1 MADRIKGITVV
12 IGGDVTGL
20 NKALASTNKQIN
32 GTQKQLKDVE
42 RLLKLDPKNTELLV
56 QRQRL
61 LSEAVQETKKKL
73 DALKKASE
81 NVTADDNK
89 YEQWKQSFASIQGQI
104 NKTTSE
110 LSKLKEQQNDL
121 EQYGGTGSTAYQK
134 LQSEIDD
141 ATRKLEQL
149 NQKAVDTYDALGRP
163 IRTQQYDAIQRE
175 IVDTSNRLKSLEEK
189 AASSDVALSK
199 LNENLKTIST
209 GSSKV
214 SKVFRPITT
223 AIAGLGTAVVAT
235 VPATEELRRDL
246 SKLDQNAADNAV
258 SADAAREAWRLF
270 AIQSGETDSSVEAV
284 SNLLQAGFTESNLQK
299 AVEGLAG
306 AAQRFPD
313 TLKIES
319 LADSLQETIATGKA
333 TGQFA
338 ELLDR
343 LGVGADKFS
352 DRLAS
357 CSTEARKQN
366 LVLRT
371 LADAGLADTYEGWV
385 KNNEEMIANQE
396 ANLKLKESLAG
407 LAETVM
413 PLITTV
419 INKVSELI
427 NWFNGLDSGAQKLI
441 AGFLGFVGLISPVAG
456 AIEHISEVL
465 PKLNKLMQSLGG
477 QVGIVV
483 LLIGTLV
490 GLATAVAGA
499 WNNMSSL
506 ERAASIFGLLAVAA
520 ASVAVALG
528 ALQGFAGAAITA
540 TAIAMG
546 IAAVWWAVNS
556 ATNRAKMQSSSS
568 KVPYLADGGTV
579 YSGSAVVGEAG
590 PELLTVG
597 NGRAVVQPLTSN
609 TTVPG
614 SASGLGN
621 VYNITIDA
629 SNVREFNDIVRIAE
643 NARQS
648 RRAR

>member
-477 QVGIVV
+477 QVIS
-483 LLIGTLV
+483 TL
-490 GLATAVAGA
+490 T
-499 WNNMSSL
+499 
-506 ERAASIFGLLAVAA
+506 
-520 ASVAVALG
+520 
-528 ALQGFAGAAITA
+528 
-540 TAIAMG
+540 
-546 IAAVWWAVNS
+546 
-556 ATNRAKMQSSSS
+556 
-568 KVPYLADGGTV
+568 
-579 YSGSAVVGEAG
+579 GSFKA
-590 PELLTVG
+590 
-597 NGRAVVQPLTSN
+597 
-609 TTVPG
+609 
-614 SASGLGN
+614 
-621 VYNITIDA
+621 
-629 SNVREFNDIVRIAE
+629 
-643 NARQS
+643 
-648 RRAR
+648 